1 MLRFTLVYAP
11 KIYERKSPGIGRKFK
26 CLTQATPLG
35 SAFKSS
41 VSSSATGYPRESPVF
56 SDQEGTYSLIPSI

>member
-1 MLRFTLVYAP
+1 MGPDTH
-11 KIYERKSPGIGRKFK
+11 KWIESQETK
-26 CLTQATPLG
+26 LG